1 MENMP
6 YDILINGIP
15 QELRVEEV
23 LPGASW
29 TSARLSNGS
38 VGIAAHFA
46 GNAGNLAASMT
57 GMSVRDAA
65 GSVNDCDCEAAGM
78 GLAVINAFYNS
89 VSRLSEL
96 DCGVSYETFC
106 TDGLDLIGKT
116 VGVIGRMR
124 RTAEHLFGAKQVYI
138 FELEPREGESPAS
151 DEAILLPEC
160 DIVIATGTSLMNH
173 TLPEIL
179 EYSKSALVIF
189 LGPSV
194 AMCPDLR
201 SCGIERLSG
210 LVISEKDAFW
220 SWNQVSRGSPMSFGK
235 SFLIR

>member
-1 MENMP
+1 MENSLF
-6 YDILINGIP
+6 DILISGIP

-29 TSARLSNGS
+29 TSARLSSGC

-46 GNAGNLAASMT
+46 GTAGNLAASMA
-57 GMSVRDAA
+57 GMSAREAA
-65 GSVNDCDCEAAGM
+65 GSVNDSDCEAAGM

-138 FELEPREGESPAS
+138 FELEPRDGERPAS
-151 DEAILLPEC
+151 DEALLLPGC
-160 DIVIATGTSLMNH
+160 DIVIATGTALMNH
-173 TLPEIL
+173 TLPDIL
-179 EYSKSALVIF
+179 KYSVNAHIIM

-194 AMCPDLR
+194 PMCPALR